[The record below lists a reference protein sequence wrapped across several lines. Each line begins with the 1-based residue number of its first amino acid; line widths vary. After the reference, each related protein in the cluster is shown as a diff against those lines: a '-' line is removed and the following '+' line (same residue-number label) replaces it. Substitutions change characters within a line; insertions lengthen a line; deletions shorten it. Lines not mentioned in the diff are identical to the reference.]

1 MKFNE
6 LHNFENM
13 GWIDRAE
20 SVLKVIPTLIEY
32 YMVPLLITVLV
43 VYITIMFMTFLPL
56 GNWRKSLLYIPIMFV
71 VEVIAIFIY
80 LLIISQMNLGTG
92 YYEKNIKPQHV
103 KATSNIDG
111 SYTTKVEIQDEDNE
125 KLILEYKGEKP
136 KKKDKVQVRT
146 NEKLVKGDDS
156 KRIKFDLSSDNRYKY
171 FYKGKEIK
179 SNDIRQK
186 KRGLFSILD

>member
-6 LHNFENM
+6 IHNFEDI
-13 GWIDRAE
+13 GWIDRAV
-20 SVLKVIPTLIEY
+20 SVLRVISTFDEHYKVPFI
-32 YMVPLLITVLV
+32 ITMIV
-43 VYITIMFMTFLPL
+43 IFTTFLFIALRPL
-56 GNWRKSLLYIPIMFV
+56 GNWKKNLLYIPIMFV

-179 SNDIRQK
+179 SNDIRQM
-186 KRGLFSILD
+186 KRGLFSFSH